1 MNFKKISYFAVA
13 GIMAVSLY
21 SFEANAQVFLG
32 DNNKDSRGNSAGAS
46 IFNFFGSNDRE
57 DSQQQVPGTNNFILP
72 EQKETDYSDYYKD
85 KYRYKSDS
93 LREREQA
100 NARLQTGQTY
110 SIEEYNRL
118 LQQQRAG
125 EPVGTARNSNNAG
138 RVRLMKSNPFTGRY
152 SSQEEVDEM
161 TAARA
166 AYYEKYPNLPRR
178 KRSLGEEVYFN
189 RHGYYK
195 SDKDVVVDAPRGGSG
210 SDFERRG
217 YSGNVKI
224 VNNSDKR
231 STPTRYRSNSQYND
245 FGR

>member
-13 GIMAVSLY
+13 SIMAVSLY
-21 SFEANAQVFLG
+21 SFEANAQVFLS
-32 DNNKDSRGNSAGAS
+32 DNNKDSRGNSAGSS
-46 IFNFFGSNDRE
+46 IFNFFGGNNRE
-57 DSQQQVPGTNNFILP
+57 DDQPQASGNSNFILP
-72 EQKETDYSDYYKD
+72 EQKEADYSEYYKD

-100 NARLQTGQTY
+100 NASLQSGQTY

-125 EPVGTARNSNNAG
+125 EQTNATSNARGTG
-138 RVRLMKSNPFTGRY
+138 RAKLMKSNPFTGRY
-152 SSQEEVDEM
+152 ASQDEVDAM
-161 TAARA
+161 SAARA
-166 AYYEKYPNLPRR
+166 AYYEKYPDLPRK

-195 SDKDVVVDAPRGGSG
+195 SDKDVVVSSAAGGSS
-210 SDFERRG
+210 SDFGRRG

-224 VNNSDKR
+224 VNNADKR
-231 STPTRYRSNSQYND
+231 STPSRYRSNYQNND
-245 FGR
+245 YGR